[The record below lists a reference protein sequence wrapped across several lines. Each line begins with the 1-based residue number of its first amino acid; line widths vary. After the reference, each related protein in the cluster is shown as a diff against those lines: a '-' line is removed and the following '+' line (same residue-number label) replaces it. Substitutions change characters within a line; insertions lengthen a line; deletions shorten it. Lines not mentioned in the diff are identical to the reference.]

1 MKLYRKILVPVDGS
15 ATSVRGLKEAAR
27 LARSQNATV
36 VLMHVVD
43 EFMAYGNPEAAY
55 FAADVA
61 KALVNDGRKIL
72 AKAKAQA
79 DALKIKARTVLLERV
94 GGPAANAIVREAK
107 RQGCDLIVIG
117 THGRRGVRRI
127 VLGSDAELV
136 VRNSPVPVLLVRAK
150 G

>member
-1 MKLYRKILVPVDGS
+1 MKLYKKILVPVDGS
-15 ATSVRGLKEAAR
+15 ATSVRGLREAAR
-27 LARSQNATV
+27 LAKSQDATV

-43 EFMAYGNPEAAY
+43 EFMAYSNPDAAY

-61 KALVNDGRKIL
+61 KAMLADGRRVL

-79 DALKIKARTVLLERV
+79 QALGVRAKTVLLERV

-107 RQGCDLIVIG
+107 REGCDLIVIG
-117 THGRRGVRRI
+117 THGRRGVRRL

>member
-15 ATSVRGLKEAAR
+15 ATSVRGLREAAR
-27 LARSQNATV
+27 LAKSQNATV

-43 EFMAYGNPEAAY
+43 EFMAYSNPEAAY

-61 KALVNDGRKIL
+61 KAMLADGRRVL

-79 DALKIKARTVLLERV
+79 QALGVKAKAVLLERV

-107 RQGCDLIVIG
+107 REGCDLIVIG
-117 THGRRGVRRI
+117 THGRRGVRRL

>member
-1 MKLYRKILVPVDGS
+1 MKLYKKILVPVDGS
-15 ATSVRGLKEAAR
+15 ATSVRGLREAAR
-27 LARSQNATV
+27 LAKSQNASV

-43 EFMAYGNPEAAY
+43 EFMAYSNPEAAY

-61 KALVNDGRKIL
+61 KAMLADGQRIL

-79 DALKIKARTVLLERV
+79 QALGVKAKSVLLERV

-107 RQGCDLIVIG
+107 REGCDLIVIG
-117 THGRRGVRRI
+117 THGRRGVRRL